1 MIEVAADGA
10 TNEVTGVTGAVAD
23 GATGATGAT
32 ADERAGGAPTF
43 GVYVHWPFCAAKCPY
58 CDFNSHVRRVAPD
71 QARFAAAFD
80 AEMRHAAAL
89 TGPREVASVF
99 LGGGTPSLMH
109 PATVAS
115 TLDSVARHFSLA
127 PEAEITLEANP
138 TSVEAT
144 RFRGYRA
151 AGVNRV
157 SLGVQA
163 LDDAPLR
170 ALGRLHGADQAVA
183 AIETARATF
192 PRLSFD
198 LIYARPH
205 QTTAEWEA
213 ELARALALSADHLSL
228 YQLTIEAGTPFH
240 DLHRR
245 GRLVVPGD
253 DLSAE
258 MFELTAAM
266 TADAGLPRYEI
277 SNHAAPG
284 AESRHNLTYWRGH
297 DWAGIGPGAHGRL
310 TVGDARLSTA
320 TERGPEAW
328 LARVEARGHGW
339 VEEAPLTDAE
349 RADEMLVM
357 GMRLNEGIDAGAY
370 AALAGRPLDAG
381 AEALLAREG
390 LVARSGPRI
399 ACTPAGMLVLDA
411 VLAALAA

>member
-1 MIEVAADGA
+1 METERHDGDTRAGTAVAAA
-10 TNEVTGVTGAVAD
+10 ATGAVSE
-23 GATGATGAT
+23 GL
-32 ADERAGGAPTF
+32 

-58 CDFNSHVRRVAPD
+58 CDFNSHVRRTPPD

-80 AEMRHAAAL
+80 SEMAHAAAL

-99 LGGGTPSLMH
+99 LGGGTPSLME
-109 PATVAS
+109 PATVEAV
-115 TLDSVARHFSLA
+115 LGSVARHWSLA
-127 PEAEITLEANP
+127 TDAEITLEANP
-138 TSVEAT
+138 TSVEAD

-170 ALGRLHGADQAVA
+170 ALGRLHTAEQAIA
-183 AIETARATF
+183 AVETARATF

-198 LIYARPH
+198 LIYARPG
-205 QTTAEWEA
+205 QTSAEWEA

-240 DLHRR
+240 ELHRR

-253 DLSAE
+253 ELSAE
-258 MFELTAAM
+258 MFELTGQM
-266 TADAGLPRYEI
+266 TADRGLPRYEI

-284 AESRHNLTYWRGH
+284 AESRHNLCYWRGH

-310 TVGDARLSTA
+310 TVGGTRLSTA
-320 TERGPEAW
+320 TVRAPEAW
-328 LARVEARGHGW
+328 LERVERHGHGW
-339 VEEAPLTDAE
+339 TEEAPLAAAE
-349 RADEMLVM
+349 RADELLVM
-357 GMRLNEGIDAGAY
+357 GMRVAEGIDTARY
-370 AALAGRPLDAG
+370 AALAGRPLS
-381 AEALLAREG
+381 AEAEAWLAREG
-390 LVARSGPRI
+390 LVRREGPRL

-411 VLAALAA
+411 VLAALAG

>member
-1 MIEVAADGA
+1 MVGSIGHARDAPVALQ
-10 TNEVTGVTGAVAD
+10 GVPPA
-23 GATGATGAT
+23 
-32 ADERAGGAPTF
+32 F

-80 AEMRHAAAL
+80 AEMAHAAAL

-99 LGGGTPSLMH
+99 LGGGTPSLME
-109 PATVAS
+109 PATVAAVLGS
-115 TLDSVARHFSLA
+115 IACHWSLA
-127 PEAEITLEANP
+127 PDAEITLEANP
-138 TSVEAT
+138 TSVEAG

-170 ALGRLHGADQAVA
+170 ALGRLHTAAQAVA
-183 AIETARATF
+183 AVEMARATF

-198 LIYARPH
+198 LIYARPG
-205 QTTAEWEA
+205 QTVAAWEA
-213 ELARALALSADHLSL
+213 ELGHALALSADHLSL
-228 YQLTIEAGTPFH
+228 YQLTIEAGTPFF
-240 DLHRR
+240 DLHAR

-253 DLSAE
+253 ELSAE
-258 MFELTAAM
+258 MFELTGAM
-266 TADAGLPRYEI
+266 TADAGLPRYEV
-277 SNHAAPG
+277 SNHAEPG

-310 TVGDARLSTA
+310 TVGGARLSTA
-320 TERGPEAW
+320 TERAPEAW
-328 LARVEARGHGW
+328 LNRVERHGHGW
-339 VEEAPLTDAE
+339 TEEAPLSDAE

-357 GMRLNEGIDAGAY
+357 GMRLAEGIDTHAH

-381 AEALLAREG
+381 AEAMLAREG
-390 LVARSGPRI
+390 LVVRKGSRL

-411 VLAALAA
+411 VLAALAG